1 VFARGTD
8 GALWTKSFDG
18 IWHAWSRLGGGLS
31 SSPTAAG
38 GTDPRVGVRGTNG
51 YLYQM
56 HINAGGRPATG
67 FVSAG
72 YGICS
77 APGLAG
83 SSPLQSVA
91 YVRSDRT
98 TDVRMN
104 GIAYPLGGIVLG
116 SVAML
121 PGTSPLG
128 FAAFGR
134 GSNSNLYM
142 FDARNGVVG
151 AGWKNL
157 GGILR

>member
-1 VFARGTD
+1 M
-8 GALWTKSFDG
+8 WTKRFDG

-31 SSPTAAG
+31 SFPTATG

-56 HINAGGRPATG
+56 HINASGRPARG

-83 SSPLQSVA
+83 SSPLQSVS
-91 YVRSDRT
+91 YVRSDRS

-104 GIAYPLGGIVLG
+104 GITYPLGGAVLG

-121 PGTSPLG
+121 AGTSPLG

-134 GSNSNLYM
+134 GTTSNLYM
-142 FDARNGVVG
+142 FDARSGVIG